1 MIRCHSLDTGGMFSA
16 VLPMHES
23 WKTNPVPSWCVSILY
38 WLLRPH
44 TLTFPWI
51 NMIFYITLCG
61 LTGLLLPTR
70 SLALWASTVAL
81 CCRVRLHLLNIFP
94 SGWHLDQCFSLSPLS
109 LLFICICA
117 SPFFP
122 LSALSPPSPR
132 ISQALWLLAAPS
144 LSLSLSHN
152 LFLLPSSSSISH
164 LLSGVSVS
172 ARQGRPWS
180 DLAGNELLITSQE
193 TRHSTPT
200 HPTDTTFP
208 PSPSPHATHTKR
220 GKKKNKKLHSYRML
234 SPQREIVLERQGSRA
249 EVQMK
254 SV

>member
-1 MIRCHSLDTGGMFSA
+1 MDQHD
-16 VLPMHES
+16 
-23 WKTNPVPSWCVSILY
+23 ILY
-38 WLLRPH
+38 NAVWFDRAAAPNSLAR
-44 TLTFPWI
+44 FVG
-51 NMIFYITLCG
+51 FYSRT
-61 LTGLLLPTR
+61 LLLCP
-70 SLALWASTVAL
+70 LAPPEYLPL
-81 CCRVRLHLLNIFP
+81 C
-94 SGWHLDQCFSLSPLS
+94 WHLDQCFSLSPLS

>member
-1 MIRCHSLDTGGMFSA
+1 MSLTGHRRHVFCSAAHARRLKNKSSAQLVCVNTLLIAEATHTHFS
-16 VLPMHES
+16 MDQHD
-23 WKTNPVPSWCVSILY
+23 ILY
-38 WLLRPH
+38 NAVWFDRAAAPNSLAR
-44 TLTFPWI
+44 FVG
-51 NMIFYITLCG
+51 FYSRT
-61 LTGLLLPTR
+61 LLPCP
-70 SLALWASTVAL
+70 LAPPEYLPL
-81 CCRVRLHLLNIFP
+81 C
-94 SGWHLDQCFSLSPLS
+94 WHLDQCFSLSPLS

>member
-1 MIRCHSLDTGGMFSA
+1 MSLTGHRRHVFCSAAHARKLKNKSSAQLVCVNTLLIAEATHTHFS
-16 VLPMHES
+16 MDQHD
-23 WKTNPVPSWCVSILY
+23 ILY
-38 WLLRPH
+38 NAVWFDRAAAP
-44 TLTFPWI
+44 
-51 NMIFYITLCG
+51 N
-61 LTGLLLPTR
+61 

-81 CCRVRLHLLNIFP
+81 CCRVRMHLLNIFP
-94 SGWHLDQCFSLSPLS
+94 SVGIWISVSHCLPCLCCLCVFVPL
-109 LLFICICA
+109 L
-117 SPFFP
+117 FFP

-132 ISQALWLLAAPS
+132 ISQALWLLAAPA
-144 LSLSLSHN
+144 LSLF
-152 LFLLPSSSSISH
+152 LFLSPSSSSISH

-200 HPTDTTFP
+200 HPTPPPFP
-208 PSPSPHATHTKR
+208 PPPPPPPPPPHHTPKG
-220 GKKKNKKLHSYRML
+220 GKKKKKKLHNYRML

>member
-1 MIRCHSLDTGGMFSA
+1 MSFTGHRRLVFCSAAHAQKLKNKSSAQLVCVNTLLIAEATHTHFS
-16 VLPMHES
+16 MDQHD
-23 WKTNPVPSWCVSILY
+23 ILY
-38 WLLRPH
+38 NCVVWPGCCSQLARSVGFYSRTLLSCSVAPPEY
-44 TLTFPWI
+44 LP
-51 NMIFYITLCG
+51 LC
-61 LTGLLLPTR
+61 
-70 SLALWASTVAL
+70 
-81 CCRVRLHLLNIFP
+81 
-94 SGWHLDQCFSLSPLS
+94 WHLDQCLSLSPLS
-109 LLFICICA
+109 LLFICIRA

-122 LSALSPPSPR
+122 LTALSPPSPR
-132 ISQALWLLAAPS
+132 ISQALCLLAAPS
-144 LSLSLSHN
+144 LSLALI
-152 LFLLPSSSSISH
+152 LFLSPSSSSISH

-200 HPTDTTFP
+200 HPTATTLP
-208 PSPSPHATHTKR
+208 PTLPLPHPMQHTPKGER
-220 GKKKNKKLHSYRML
+220 KKKLNSYRML

>member
-1 MIRCHSLDTGGMFSA
+1 MSFTGHRRRVFCSAAHAQKLKNKSSAQLVCVNTLLIAEATHTHFS
-16 VLPMHES
+16 MDQHD
-23 WKTNPVPSWCVSILY
+23 ILY
-38 WLLRPH
+38 NCVVWPGCCSQLARSVGFYSRTLLSCSVAPPEY
-44 TLTFPWI
+44 LP
-51 NMIFYITLCG
+51 LC
-61 LTGLLLPTR
+61 
-70 SLALWASTVAL
+70 
-81 CCRVRLHLLNIFP
+81 
-94 SGWHLDQCFSLSPLS
+94 WHLDQCLSLSPLS
-109 LLFICICA
+109 LLFICIRA

-132 ISQALWLLAAPS
+132 ISQALCLLAAPS
-144 LSLSLSHN
+144 LSLALI
-152 LFLLPSSSSISH
+152 LFLSPSSSSISH

-200 HPTDTTFP
+200 HPTATTLP
-208 PSPSPHATHTKR
+208 PTLPLPHPMQHTPKGER
-220 GKKKNKKLHSYRML
+220 KKKLNSYRML